1 MKALKSRLK
10 LITLFFIAII
20 LFQSCVGYQ
29 GTSVSLE
36 QAAREQK
43 RTKIRS
49 SSKKK
54 HYYEKIVFEEGQ
66 FYGIKKLN
74 KNRVKIPLDTN
85 EIDDVYIQSKSKSA
99 WMTIAVIA
107 IPVIAFGFL
116 VIDEMKNSLND
127 GPIVYVV
134 NNGY

>member
-1 MKALKSRLK
+1 MKAHKNWLK
-10 LITLFFIAII
+10 LSTFFFIAII
-20 LFQSCVGYQ
+20 MFQSCVGYQ
-29 GTSVSLE
+29 GTSVSME

-43 RTKIRS
+43 RTKVLS

-74 KNRVKIPLDTN
+74 KNKVKIPLDTN
-85 EIDDVYIQSKSKSA
+85 EINEVYIQSKSKSS

-107 IPVIAFGFL
+107 IPVIAL
-116 VIDEMKNSLND
+116 VVLTIDATDNSFSD
-127 GPIVYVV
+127 GPTVYVV
-134 NNGY
+134 YRGY